1 MNENKKLSKLNSRT
15 IGSVFAISLL
25 IPQNVGIGLLGI
37 NFEDIPLI
45 VIFLVLLILKIQN
58 FSLQKFDRLFLSFLG
73 LFAIYTTFFVSDIR
87 LFNQTNLRFYFY
99 FMLSYLCIDLLQKKE
114 NRIIHLFEPL
124 GIVMIA
130 NFVVIIFQIQ
140 LPGTI
145 DGWVLNNSGST
156 NPFSSGRLGG
166 FQGGGPNVIGIICAI
181 YCLVC
186 VHKMIISGNIRTFLL
201 EDRLNSSLLFISLI
215 NLIFTF
221 SRGSYLALFIGLLTL
236 IMFSEK
242 IEKAIK
248 TYIVTSLSLIVVFSI
263 YTYPEIFLKETNRS
277 FLNSLAAKNTEIFV
291 GAGGGNYIKT
301 VYKEYLVTLDEDVL
315 LDEFN
320 ITYSGKERSRILDST
335 ENEISMPVEGF
346 LKLKFDYQ
354 DNFLPRSI
362 ISFYYSN
369 DGSSWNQLGSDHTSG
384 VIIDLIENDSF
395 FEVGGWGDGQ
405 SPADQ
410 FLSGYVKRTIIET
423 DDYKREYI
431 FSKENRDIDYLLLT
445 PLNMNQYESQVEY
458 KNNSIRLE
466 RPRSYWLALPNEV
479 NLSGKDFEITLELN
493 LQSVPKGHETLFSQS
508 SILRLNEEFNDQSWK
523 WSIINGR
530 MYFFWIENVTS
541 GYSNFVGGQSLRS
554 GKLIS
559 KNGVFDSVISDFS
572 LSQYD
577 EITTS
582 HNGFLTM
589 SVEYG
594 IFPIFIIIFLIG
606 YSLTK
611 NFKRTYG
618 FEIALIFMLIVQN
631 LTNDLVYAPDVG
643 IYFWLIPIFFIS
655 NSLRVKN

>member
-99 FMLSYLCIDLLQKKE
+99 FTLSYLCIDLLQKKE

-156 NPFSSGRLGG
+156 NPFTSGRLGG

-423 DDYKREYI
+423 DDYKREYF

-445 PLNMNQYESQVEY
+445 PLNMNQFEGHVEY

-541 GYSNFVGGQSLRS
+541 GYSNFIGGQSLRS

>member
-186 VHKMIISGNIRTFLL
+186 VHKMIISRNIRTFLL
-201 EDRLNSSLLFISLI
+201 KDRLNASLLFISLI

>member
-1 MNENKKLSKLNSRT
+1 VNENKKLSKLNSRT

-99 FMLSYLCIDLLQKKE
+99 FTLSYLCIDLLQKKE

-369 DGSSWNQLGSDHTSG
+369 DGLSWNQLGSDHTSG